1 MASNGLPP
9 LFYWQGREEGGA
21 ESAPTSLEGGTS
33 ESSAAALQG
42 SGVLPHIPRYLGPEE
57 LSCHTPSMLTV
68 DVTGPVHLY

>member
-21 ESAPTSLEGGTS
+21 ESAPISLEGS
-33 ESSAAALQG
+33 PQQ
-42 SGVLPHIPRYLGPEE
+42 P
-57 LSCHTPSMLTV
+57 LSQKVGCSDTPSVLTV